1 MNETIEI
8 KPIGVV
14 SSPVKEAVD
23 ENWVNVISMVVLLQ
37 EYDAHERSAYSGTQV
52 PFHLT
57 RWIHIQRDPV
67 LEINPECDAL
77 MHRMSTKSRIK
88 A

>member
-1 MNETIEI
+1 MHRMSTKSRI
-8 KPIGVV
+8 KAMHPG
-14 SSPVKEAVD
+14 
-23 ENWVNVISMVVLLQ
+23 W
-37 EYDAHERSAYSGTQV
+37 SACSGTQV